1 MLFRSCAIL
10 GAALLAAYALA
21 VSLFPSEFGLLFDER
36 LQLGRSRTRVVGGEV
51 GADVFAY
58 AAVQGLHL
66 LAGGGQDRERIVIGV
81 ESQPPIGQGG
91 NIIIVMEGNVG
102 ISGPPVIDVEIVV
115 LAGGHVDR
123 DARRH
128 ERNGAIPF
136 VDAPEE
142 FVSKVDV
149 IQVVEAVG
157 DIGLPQLPVQILGT
171 PGRAVVLL
179 VAFDGIVVYESR
191 KCVPGGLG
199 DLAVIDPEELV
210 ADDDAAAPE

>member
-1 MLFRSCAIL
+1 
-10 GAALLAAYALA
+10 
-21 VSLFPSEFGLLFDER
+21 
-36 LQLGRSRTRVVGGEV
+36 
-51 GADVFAY
+51 
-58 AAVQGLHL
+58 
-66 LAGGGQDRERIVIGV
+66 
-81 ESQPPIGQGG
+81 
-91 NIIIVMEGNVG
+91 MEGNVG

-199 DLAVIDPEELV
+199 DLAVIDSEELV
-210 ADDDAAAPE
+210 ADDDAAAPVEGAVYRFRVRGIGLVKFDILHHRLILYPLIKY